1 MHDLLAF
8 AAALL
13 TITNPVGSLAIF
25 AGLTADAPPAD
36 ARATARRA
44 ALAVAA
50 VMVAAVWIGDY
61 LLPALGVRIAGL
73 QMAGGVIIAL
83 MGLSMLRGQTS
94 RVAHTP
100 EENDEAQSKPSIAV
114 VPMAIPIVAGPGA
127 LTTILLATHQHP
139 TPADKAMLTGI
150 CLAVSAVI
158 WLALRFA
165 APAAA
170 KLGVAGV
177 NVVTRLMG
185 IVLTAIALEMLTDGL
200 AAALP
205 GLK

>member
-1 MHDLLAF
+1 MHDLLTF

-25 AGLTADAPPAD
+25 AGLTDG
-36 ARATARRA
+36 ATADYRRQTAFRA

-50 VMVAAVWIGDY
+50 VMLAVLWAGQF
-61 LLPALGVRIAGL
+61 LLPALGVRIQGL

-83 MGLSMLRGQTS
+83 MGLSMLRGRTS
-94 RVAHTP
+94 AVAHTP
-100 EENDEAQSKPSIAV
+100 AENAEAQEKESIAV
-114 VPMAIPIVAGPGA
+114 VPMAIPVIAGPGVM
-127 LTTILLATHQHP
+127 TTILLAAHEHP
-139 TPADKAMLTGI
+139 SAAEKGAMTGI
-150 CLAVSAVI
+150 CLAVAAVV

-165 APAAA
+165 GPVSAR
-170 KLGVAGV
+170 LGVAGV

-185 IVLTAIALEMLTDGL
+185 VVLTAIAFEMLTDGL
-200 AAALP
+200 SAALP

>member
-1 MHDLLAF
+1 MRDLLTF

-25 AGLTADAPPAD
+25 AGLTGSMPRAEAN
-36 ARATARRA
+36 ATARLTA
-44 ALAVAA
+44 FAVAVVMLAVLWA
-50 VMVAAVWIGDY
+50 GDY

-114 VPMAIPIVAGPGA
+114 VPMAIPVIAGPGVM
-127 LTTILLATHQHP
+127 TTLLVATHKHP
-139 TPADKAMLTGI
+139 AALDKAAMTGI
-150 CLAVSAVI
+150 CLAVAALI

-165 APAAA
+165 APVAGW
-170 KLGVAGV
+170 LGVAGV

-185 IVLTAIALEMLTDGL
+185 IVLTAIALEMLTAGL
-200 AAALP
+200 GAALP